1 MIKKVIV
8 SLIVIVVIM
17 SAFIIESDATKVENS
32 KIEVDMNSEIEYK
45 INLKDKVVSI
55 DLEIEYDEEKVE
67 FKGVSTEKTEYNN
80 LGNGRAII
88 VYVDETGEGTNSIG
102 VKFTSKAITEDEI
115 TSEIKAVS
123 INAYSLKQD
132 KEYGNEDYD
141 IENLKTEIKIKK
153 IEEEGSI
160 NKDEE
165 SKKDIYEN
173 DDEGD
178 KVGEE
183 TEENN
188 DEIEKKDKETDNKK
202 ERKEHA
208 EGIDKEEKT
217 DTTQAK
223 TVLPKTGIEV
233 VGINIVA
240 GIILL
245 LVGLVI
251 RMKKSK
257 NIIPMIILG
266 FIILGTSDCYGANE
280 ILIKKYKLVENFKNI
295 IVVMP
300 DEENRS
306 IVRNEFE
313 DKIKKEL
320 EVEKIENVEG
330 KELTGQELVGT
341 GNVVKAGE
349 EKYGT
354 VVYGDI
360 NGDGEINAKDIGR
373 IVKEKVKGEK
383 IEGLSRKAANLSNI
397 GDKKDEKID
406 SEDINMLKGYIL
418 KNLEGEIVKELPEE
432 QYVKVTGINLDKKE
446 ITIPIGETTNLI
458 ARVLP
463 ENATNKNVTYESS
476 NVAVATVNND
486 GEIRGVGKGNVIIT
500 VTTEEGNYE
509 AKCKVTV
516 SDYIKKIILTPPTK
530 LVYEYGESL
539 DLTGGNIKVITASGA
554 ESVVELTNK
563 EVEITGY
570 NSEQEG
576 TQTITVTY
584 KGFTQTF
591 DVLVEDNIQ
600 SIEISKIPTKTQY
613 KYGESLDV
621 TGGEITVTKSS
632 GKTEVIEITPS
643 MVTGFDSNEIK
654 TQTLTVTYSG
664 KEATFEVT
672 VIEPDYSVLNF
683 GADITG
689 TTDSTNAIVEAINNY
704 DQIYFPTGRYLIS
717 NPVVVEKSIKW
728 IGKNAEIIL
737 DDSQYNA
744 ETIEN
749 PSTHILRFNNN
760 IDLEG
765 ITFICQSNNDENYAD
780 GETATENYKYS
791 RTAIKIVGG
800 TEHKIKNCNV
810 YISEPEDISAR
821 INGIWFQFDKI
832 TNNEENEENRTIVLE
847 NCYISNTT
855 TGWDTGEGCFWVTG
869 NAKSISA
876 INCTFERNNVG
887 DAVVFWGWP
896 NAKNTNEESQKQ
908 KIESINIEDCIFNL
922 TDEKNEMGAA
932 ALNFGNEANGTE
944 YSTIN
949 IKNTKFNVGEG
960 FRRPCIGMSSCS
972 NATVYIEGCD
982 FEKKDC
988 TKLQNGNNDL
998 FEYFRLFILGTDDI
1012 KLELN
1017 NCKVINPY
1025 TVTNL
1030 SERAYSNPKYLH
1042 ILKNSS
1048 QMKFTGCKI
1057 QTRTHINSYNDSL
1070 FENCYFITTGYN
1082 PNNTTLSQI
1091 SFNLGNVIGE
1101 EIGETNDDKKVILKN
1116 CSTQFKD
1123 CIFDCKTKISGNLS
1137 AENCTFNYPVNIRY
1151 KEETEEFRKN
1161 DNLKITNCK
1170 FGSQFNIETDY
1181 AIENICIQN
1190 NTFSNDIEYS
1200 IKDSDNTYKSKTF
1213 KDLNIEINSNGQK
1226 GNVNETGIIQEFVNE
1241 NVKCKI
1247 QVEMLGEIFKSLAK
1261 QFYYEKQEMK
1271 DQELEIYAD
1280 EDIVTIDS
1288 ATLDL
1293 ITRFKKSDLI
1303 TTIKTNDEGFAEL
1316 DNLYIGKYLVKEKIN
1331 SNEYVLDKTENNIEL
1346 IEKEDGEGSTEILKI
1361 NKVLKKGN
1369 LQINLVTEDG
1379 ETPITNRVVN
1389 IYNENNEHIFSGQTD
1404 NDGKIFVN
1412 GLKVGTYYISKTE
1425 NTSQTETNEDRVM
1438 VEIKENNETICVNIV
1453 NN

>member
-1 MIKKVIV
+1 M
-8 SLIVIVVIM
+8 
-17 SAFIIESDATKVENS
+17 T
-32 KIEVDMNSEIEYK
+32 
-45 INLKDKVVSI
+45 
-55 DLEIEYDEEKVE
+55 
-67 FKGVSTEKTEYNN
+67 
-80 LGNGRAII
+80 
-88 VYVDETGEGTNSIG
+88 
-102 VKFTSKAITEDEI
+102 
-115 TSEIKAVS
+115 
-123 INAYSLKQD
+123 YS
-132 KEYGNEDYD
+132 
-141 IENLKTEIKIKK
+141 
-153 IEEEGSI
+153 
-160 NKDEE
+160 
-165 SKKDIYEN
+165 
-173 DDEGD
+173 
-178 KVGEE
+178 
-183 TEENN
+183 
-188 DEIEKKDKETDNKK
+188 
-202 ERKEHA
+202 
-208 EGIDKEEKT
+208 
-217 DTTQAK
+217 
-223 TVLPKTGIEV
+223 
-233 VGINIVA
+233 
-240 GIILL
+240 
-245 LVGLVI
+245 
-251 RMKKSK
+251 
-257 NIIPMIILG
+257 
-266 FIILGTSDCYGANE
+266 
-280 ILIKKYKLVENFKNI
+280 
-295 IVVMP
+295 
-300 DEENRS
+300 
-306 IVRNEFE
+306 
-313 DKIKKEL
+313 
-320 EVEKIENVEG
+320 G
-330 KELTGQELVGT
+330 KE
-341 GNVVKAGE
+341 
-349 EKYGT
+349 
-354 VVYGDI
+354 
-360 NGDGEINAKDIGR
+360 
-373 IVKEKVKGEK
+373 
-383 IEGLSRKAANLSNI
+383 
-397 GDKKDEKID
+397 
-406 SEDINMLKGYIL
+406 
-418 KNLEGEIVKELPEE
+418 
-432 QYVKVTGINLDKKE
+432 
-446 ITIPIGETTNLI
+446 
-458 ARVLP
+458 
-463 ENATNKNVTYESS
+463 ATY
-476 NVAVATVNND
+476 
-486 GEIRGVGKGNVIIT
+486 
-500 VTTEEGNYE
+500 
-509 AKCKVTV
+509 KVTV